1 MLTRMSLAV
10 QSTTQSKIDLLIPK
24 VNNMQIITTETKV
37 SEFLMAGKAIIAEE
51 SAWVQNFYAKDKE
64 GSFVSAN
71 NPEAV
76 CFCSLGA
83 LNKVRGPLLNS
94 WGTPAST
101 LRILAEAVLSRAMG
115 GSVPPFNDEHTHEEV
130 MAAWDLAIN
139 MALANEVAV

>member
-1 MLTRMSLAV
+1 MSLAV

-37 SEFLMAGKAIIAEE
+37 SEFLLAGKAIIAEE
-51 SAWVQNFYAKDKE
+51 SAWVQNFYAKDE
-64 GSFVSAN
+64 GGYTVNAN
-71 NPEAV
+71 DKAAT

-83 LNKVRGPLLNS
+83 LNKVRGPFGKTF
-94 WGTPAST
+94 GTPAAK
-101 LRILAEAVLSRAMG
+101 LRSLAEAVLSRAMG

-139 MALANEVAV
+139 MALANEAAV